1 MPYQTEDT
9 ALPMLIPI
17 DGRPKKTTGSH
28 RATWVCAFLT
38 YLLGA
43 SSILLTPLYGPAAAA
58 MDRTGPR
65 LSSQR
70 VPFHSD
76 MPPPSYPVV
85 NIRRQPLE
93 TGKEPLWPLVRE
105 ALQLDPRLD
114 NDRVQQ
120 ELAWLRKH
128 PDFVQRLA
136 PRMKRYA
143 PYIFRELDRRKMPG
157 ELLFLAMIESAL
169 DPFAFSP
176 GGAAGLW
183 QFMPATGE
191 RFGLKIDWWADERR
205 DPVLAT
211 RAALDYLEL
220 LYRRFDSWELAIA
233 AYNAGEGRI
242 SRAVRKAGSRDFS
255 DLQIPQETAGYLPR
269 LLAFA
274 EVFNHPETYGLRLP
288 FVSARVAQRV
298 IETGSQLDLS
308 QAAKALNVP
317 LDDLYDWNPALN
329 QWATHP
335 RGPHRLLVGK
345 TRGDPQLRVDEI
357 AAQDRLSWQRHS
369 VTQGETLSD
378 LAEHYHT
385 DVAAI
390 VRANKLSSKV
400 IHSGESLLIPTGKVS
415 AFGALP
421 ARRHGVGKKIYRV
434 VRGDSLWKIA
444 KRFGVTSRELQRL
457 NDIETKERLS
467 VGAQLIIPTPPEDVV
482 KQINYRVRAG
492 DSLSRIA
499 QKFNVTTAQIL
510 GWNQLNLAKY
520 LHPGQKLRLYVD
532 LTVAN

>member
-1 MPYQTEDT
+1 MT
-9 ALPMLIPI
+9 
-17 DGRPKKTTGSH
+17 
-28 RATWVCAFLT
+28 
-38 YLLGA
+38 
-43 SSILLTPLYGPAAAA
+43 AAAA
-58 MDRTGPR
+58 IDPAGPR
-65 LSSQR
+65 ADSAQT
-70 VPFHSD
+70 PFHSD
-76 MPPPSYPVV
+76 LPPPSYSTVS
-85 NIRRQPLE
+85 IRPGPNEARS
-93 TGKEPLWPLVRE
+93 EPLWPLVRD
-105 ALQLDPRLD
+105 ALELDPRLD
-114 NDRVQQ
+114 NSRVQQ

-136 PRMKRYA
+136 PRMALYA

-220 LYRRFDSWELAIA
+220 LHRRFDSWELAIA

-242 SRAVRKAGSRDFS
+242 SRAIRTAGSRNFT
-255 DLQIPQETAGYLPR
+255 DLHIPEETAGYLPR

-288 FVSARVAQRV
+288 YVSARVAQRV

-317 LDDLYDWNPALN
+317 LDDLYAWNPALN

-335 RGPHRLLVGK
+335 RGPHRLLIGK
-345 TRGDPQLRVDEI
+345 TQGDPQLRVDEI
-357 AAQDRLSWQRHS
+357 EAQDRLSWQRHS
-369 VTQGETLSD
+369 VEQGETLGD

-385 DVAAI
+385 DVAVL

-400 IHSGESLLIPTGKVS
+400 INAGESLLIPTGKVS
-415 AFGALP
+415 ASGALP

-434 VRGDSLWKIA
+434 VRGDSLVNIA
-444 KRFGVTSRELQRL
+444 KRFGVTHRELQRL
-457 NDIETKERLS
+457 NDIEPNDRLT
-467 VGAQLIIPTPPEDVV
+467 VGAQLVLPTPPENVV
-482 KQINYRVRAG
+482 KQINYRVQAG

-499 QKFNVTTAQIL
+499 QRFNVTTAQIL
-510 GWNQLNLAKY
+510 GWNQLDLAKY

-532 LTVAN
+532 LTAAN

>member
-1 MPYQTEDT
+1 
-9 ALPMLIPI
+9 
-17 DGRPKKTTGSH
+17 
-28 RATWVCAFLT
+28 
-38 YLLGA
+38 
-43 SSILLTPLYGPAAAA
+43 
-58 MDRTGPR
+58 
-65 LSSQR
+65 
-70 VPFHSD
+70 
-76 MPPPSYPVV
+76 
-85 NIRRQPLE
+85 
-93 TGKEPLWPLVRE
+93 
-105 ALQLDPRLD
+105 
-114 NDRVQQ
+114 
-120 ELAWLRKH
+120 
-128 PDFVQRLA
+128 
-136 PRMKRYA
+136 
-143 PYIFRELDRRKMPG
+143 
-157 ELLFLAMIESAL
+157 MIESAL

-220 LYRRFDSWELAIA
+220 LHRRFDSWELAIA

-242 SRAVRKAGSRDFS
+242 SRAVRRAGSRDFT

-274 EVFNHPETYGLRLP
+274 EVFNHPDTYGLRLP
-288 FVSARVAQRV
+288 YVSARVAQRV

-317 LDDLYDWNPALN
+317 LDDLYAWNPALN

-345 TRGDPQLRVDEI
+345 TRGDPQLRVDKI
-357 AAQDRLSWQRHS
+357 DTQDRVSWQRHS
-369 VTQGETLSD
+369 VGQGETLSE

-385 DVAAI
+385 DVA
-390 VRANKLSSKV
+390 VLMRANKLNSKL
-400 IHSGESLLIPTGKVS
+400 IHAGESLLIPTGKVS
-415 AFGALP
+415 ASGALP

-434 VRGDSLWKIA
+434 VRGDSLAKIA
-444 KRFGVTSRELQRL
+444 KRFGVTNRELQRL
-457 NDIETKERLS
+457 NDIDPNQRLT
-467 VGAQLIIPTPPEDVV
+467 VGAQLILPTPPENVV
-482 KQINYRVRAG
+482 KQINYKVRSG

-499 QKFNVTTAQIL
+499 ERFNVTTAQIL
-510 GWNQLNLAKY
+510 GWNQLDLAKY

-532 LTVAN
+532 LTAAN

>member
-1 MPYQTEDT
+1 MSSAFAMP
-9 ALPMLIPI
+9 P
-17 DGRPKKTTGSH
+17 
-28 RATWVCAFLT
+28 AF
-38 YLLGA
+38 A
-43 SSILLTPLYGPAAAA
+43 RDAA
-58 MDRTGPR
+58 
-65 LSSQR
+65 
-70 VPFHSD
+70 PFHAMGTPTPFHPD
-76 MPPPSYPVV
+76 MPPASHPS
-85 NIRRQPLE
+85 NPLGLSV
-93 TGKEPLWPLVRE
+93 TTEPLWPLVRE

-114 NDRVQQ
+114 DNRVQQ
-120 ELAWLRKH
+120 ELAWLRAH

-136 PRMKRYA
+136 PRLKRYA
-143 PYIFRELDRRKMPG
+143 PYIFRELERRKMPG

-169 DPFAFSP
+169 DPFAVSP

-211 RAALDYLEL
+211 RAALDYLQL
-220 LYRRFDSWELAIA
+220 LHRRFDSWELAIA

-242 SRAVRKAGSRDFS
+242 SRAVRRAGSKDFS

-288 FVSARVAQRV
+288 HVSARVGQRV

-308 QAAKALNVP
+308 EAAKALNVP

-345 TRGDPQLRVDEI
+345 TEGDPQLRVDEI
-357 AAQDRLSWQRHS
+357 KPKDRLSWQRHS
-369 VTQGETLSD
+369 VTNGETLGS
-378 LAEHYHT
+378 LAERYHT
-385 DVAAI
+385 DEAVL
-390 VRANKLSSKV
+390 VRANKLDSER
-400 IHSGESLLIPTGKVS
+400 IQAGDSLLIPSAKVS
-415 AFGALP
+415 ASGALP
-421 ARRHGVGKKIYRV
+421 ARRHGGGKKIYRV
-434 VRGDSLWKIA
+434 VRGDSLGKIA
-444 KRFGVTSRELQRL
+444 IRFGVTRRELQRL
-457 NDIETKERLS
+457 NDIDPAGLLV
-467 VGAQLIIPTPPEDVV
+467 VGAQLIIPTPPENVV
-482 KQINYRVRAG
+482 KQINYRVRSG

-499 QKFNVTTAQIL
+499 QRFNVTTTQIL
-510 GWNQLNLAKY
+510 GWNQLDLAKY

>member
-1 MPYQTEDT
+1 MY
-9 ALPMLIPI
+9 
-17 DGRPKKTTGSH
+17 
-28 RATWVCAFLT
+28 AFLSALICLWLG
-38 YLLGA
+38 LLPVSA
-43 SSILLTPLYGPAAAA
+43 ADPTAAAA
-58 MDRTGPR
+58 LDRAGQP
-65 LSSQR
+65 

-76 MPPPSYPVV
+76 MPPPNYPVLH
-85 NIRRQPLE
+85 IRQTAWQPVS
-93 TGKEPLWPLVRE
+93 EPLWPLVRE
-105 ALQLDPRLD
+105 AMQLDPQLD
-114 NDRVQQ
+114 NERVQQ

-136 PRMKRYA
+136 PRMQRYA
-143 PYIFRELDRRKMPG
+143 PYIFRELDRRKMPS

-183 QFMPATGE
+183 QFMPASGE

-211 RAALDYLEL
+211 RAALDYLQL
-220 LYRRFDSWELAIA
+220 LHRRFDSWELAIA

-242 SRAVRKAGSRDFS
+242 SRAVRKAGSRNFA
-255 DLQIPQETAGYLPR
+255 DLQIPRETAGYLPR

-274 EVFNHPETYGLRLP
+274 EAFNHPKTYGLRLP
-288 FVSARVAQRV
+288 DVSARVAQRV

-345 TRGDPQLRVDEI
+345 TRGDPQLLVDEI
-357 AAQDRLSWQRHS
+357 KQEDRLSWQRHS
-369 VTQGETLSD
+369 VASGETLSG

-385 DVAAI
+385 DVA
-390 VRANKLSSKV
+390 VLMRANQMRSKV
-400 IHSGESLLIPTGKVS
+400 IHEGESLLIPTGKAS
-415 AFGALP
+415 TTGALP

-434 VRGDSLWKIA
+434 VRGDSLRKIA
-444 KRFGVTSRELQRL
+444 RRFGVTSRELQRL
-457 NDIETKERLS
+457 NLIGPTQQLS

-482 KQINYRVRAG
+482 KQINYRVREG

-499 QKFNVTTAQIL
+499 ERFNVTTAQIL
-510 GWNQLNLAKY
+510 GWNQLDLAKY
-520 LHPGQKLRLYVD
+520 LLPGQKLRLYVD